1 MSEQG
6 YSYERRGFSYSIYNP
21 EGTKV
26 AEVCGS
32 AAERQENA
40 RNIVNALN
48 MRNRWLNSKAKR
60 NDSGKSIQ

>member
-1 MSEQG
+1 MSEQK

-32 AAERQENA
+32 ASERRENA

-48 MRNRWLNSKAKR
+48 MRNRWLNSKTKG
-60 NDSGKSIQ
+60 NDSRKPIK

>member
-1 MSEQG
+1 MSEQK

-32 AAERQENA
+32 ASERWENA

-48 MRNRWLNSKAKR
+48 MRNRWLNSKTKG
-60 NDSGKSIQ
+60 NDSRKPIK